1 MRHQSQNKDYKFV
14 VEPEEFDKNTDKEF
28 LQYCIGGLLYM
39 PATKD
44 FKKALITNKIP
55 SLTSMVMCFEDAIDE
70 SDIPAAERNVTE
82 FLQFVKRE
90 TDAGNLDGSN
100 TPLIFLRVRSV
111 EQYDSIL
118 SKLDAEAVENL
129 TGFVFP
135 KFNQKN
141 AIEYF
146 SRLRKLN
153 EKYHCRLYGMPILE
167 GREIAYKETRFDELI
182 AVKAILNC
190 YKDIV
195 LNVRVGGT
203 DFSACFGVRRGI
215 DYTIYDI
222 MPVRD
227 CLLDILNVFGR
238 EMDYVVSGPVWEY
251 FLVSHKMKF
260 SEIDESKFQHSLLTR
275 EPIVNSAVDGLLR
288 ELIQDKA
295 NGFIG
300 KTTIHPSHLPFVN
313 GMQAVTKDEYDD
325 AVQILGKNGGV
336 VKSNG
341 VGKMNEVKP
350 HTNWAKMIKMRAR
363 AYGVIENEGSYLRL
377 FAAGN
382 K

>member
-1 MRHQSQNKDYKFV
+1 M
-14 VEPEEFDKNTDKEF
+14 
-28 LQYCIGGLLYM
+28 
-39 PATKD
+39 
-44 FKKALITNKIP
+44 
-55 SLTSMVMCFEDAIDE
+55 
-70 SDIPAAERNVTE
+70 
-82 FLQFVKRE
+82 
-90 TDAGNLDGSN
+90 
-100 TPLIFLRVRSV
+100 
-111 EQYDSIL
+111 
-118 SKLDAEAVENL
+118 
-129 TGFVFP
+129 
-135 KFNQKN
+135 
-141 AIEYF
+141 
-146 SRLRKLN
+146 
-153 EKYHCRLYGMPILE
+153 
-167 GREIAYKETRFDELI
+167 
-182 AVKAILNC
+182 
-190 YKDIV
+190 

-227 CLLDILNVFGR
+227 CLLDILNIFGR

-251 FLVSHKMKF
+251 FLISHDMKF
-260 SEIDESKFQHSLLTR
+260 SKVDESKFQHSLLTR

-325 AVQILGKNGGV
+325 AVQILGKSGGV

-341 VGKMNEVKP
+341 IGKMNEIKP
-350 HTNWAKMIKMRAR
+350 HTNWAKRVTMRAK

-377 FAAGN
+377 FTNGS